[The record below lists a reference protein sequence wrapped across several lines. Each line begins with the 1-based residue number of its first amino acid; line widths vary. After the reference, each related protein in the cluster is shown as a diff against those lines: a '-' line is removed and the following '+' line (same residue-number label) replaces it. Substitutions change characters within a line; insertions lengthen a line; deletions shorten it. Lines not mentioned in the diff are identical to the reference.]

1 MWSLRQP
8 LSLTLVYRPETEQGW
23 RRAGGKK
30 STVPPPAFRPITIR
44 KIGTGG
50 RGRQASVLWGAAPS
64 APSSSATRR
73 GPETADCA
81 GARRLAAAR
90 REAEAEVAPTSKG
103 CLALVAPER
112 SPPHGSRPGH
122 PCRPGECPRGARPA
136 GCPGAGHP
144 CPAPC
149 PRSPGTESCWEG
161 PALGQRVCLCSCVKC
176 ARPRVCQ
183 RVFLGVWVYVYV
195 CVVYRCFCVPVLGG
209 LCQPVCPLVSV
220 CLLCEFLCACDFKG
234 VYLPVCLCVYF

>member
-1 MWSLRQP
+1 M
-8 LSLTLVYRPETEQGW
+8 
-23 RRAGGKK
+23 
-30 STVPPPAFRPITIR
+30 
-44 KIGTGG
+44 
-50 RGRQASVLWGAAPS
+50 LWGAAPS
-64 APSSSATRR
+64 APSNSAARR

-90 REAEAEVAPTSKG
+90 REAEAEAAPKSRG

-112 SPPHGSRPGH
+112 SPPRGGRPDH
-122 PCRPGECPRGARPA
+122 ACRPGECPRGVRPA

-183 RVFLGVWVYVYV
+183 RVFGGVGVCV
-195 CVVYRCFCVPVLGG
+195 CVVCRCFCVPVLGG
-209 LCQPVCPLVSV
+209 GMSACLPACVCV

-234 VYLPVCLCVYF
+234 VYLPVCVYF

>member
-1 MWSLRQP
+1 M
-8 LSLTLVYRPETEQGW
+8 
-23 RRAGGKK
+23 
-30 STVPPPAFRPITIR
+30 
-44 KIGTGG
+44 
-50 RGRQASVLWGAAPS
+50 LWGADPS

-90 REAEAEVAPTSKG
+90 REAEAEVAPTSRG

-112 SPPHGSRPGH
+112 SPPHGGRPGH
-122 PCRPGECPRGARPA
+122 PCRPGECPRGVRPA

-161 PALGQRVCLCSCVKC
+161 PRAGAASMFVFVCRVCAPARLSACVL
-176 ARPRVCQ
+176 RGLGVRVC
-183 RVFLGVWVYVYV
+183 VCGV
-195 CVVYRCFCVPVLGG
+195 CVCG
-209 LCQPVCPLVSV
+209 VSV
-220 CLLCEFLCACDFKG
+220 FLCACVGG
-234 VYLPVCLCVYF
+234 VMSACLPACVCMSTVCVILRVYIYLCVCVCISEGLCLGVRLSACACVFLVCVCSSGVVCMTGCLKYEGLHMVLKACVCLPVPLPS